1 MPVFFGQA
9 TRARSKTKRTAPDDD
24 IQRRQAPPTPH
35 HEEMNAETEPAD
47 GRSGPPLITLED
59 ITVRIRDRLT
69 LQGTSW
75 QIRKGENWAVLGPNG
90 SGKTS
95 LVGILVDRTPYV
107 RGRVIR
113 HHPAF
118 FPERIGYLS
127 FELLDRLMAREER
140 TAAARAFSGNLD
152 KFSPARSLVLGG
164 GADDPKK
171 TDRLER
177 FAADLGVRDLLDI
190 DFRRLSTGEIRKI
203 LIVRAVFGATGLL
216 VLDEP
221 FEGLDREARLQ
232 VREFLSGLFQ
242 KGIQMI
248 LVTHRL
254 DALPPEI
261 SHVLCLRDEKIFSSG
276 PRERM
281 LRPEIV
287 DPLYGMG
294 RQQQKPMPPVDSHRA
309 RNRTAAPPLVVMKNT
324 TIRCGDRVIIDRLD
338 WTMNAD
344 ENWAILGPNGAGKS
358 TLLSLITGD
367 NPQAYANEI
376 YLFGQRRGSGE
387 TVWDIKRGIGYV
399 SSEFQN
405 RYRAPIRVRD
415 LVLSGFYDSIG
426 LFVSPGTARREAA
439 GRWIDFFGL
448 TRLADRRSDRL
459 SYGEKRLALLARAM
473 VKKPRLLILD
483 EPCQGLD
490 RSNRKRVLALIDRI
504 AERTDTRLLF
514 VTHHEDEIPASVTR
528 TLRLPPARPE
538 GSTLS

>member
-1 MPVFFGQA
+1 
-9 TRARSKTKRTAPDDD
+9 
-24 IQRRQAPPTPH
+24 
-35 HEEMNAETEPAD
+35 MNPETEPPG

-59 ITVRIRDRLT
+59 ITARIRDRLT

-75 QIRKGENWAVLGPNG
+75 QIREGENWAVFGPNG

-113 HHPAF
+113 HHPAV

-140 TAAARAFSGNLD
+140 TAAARAFSGD
-152 KFSPARSLVLGG
+152 HDGFTPARNLVLGDG
-164 GADDPKK
+164 IHDPGK
-171 TDRLER
+171 TGRLER
-177 FAADLGVRDLLDI
+177 LATDLGIRDLLDI
-190 DFRRLSTGEIRKI
+190 DFRRLSTGEIRKL
-203 LIVRAVFGATGLL
+203 LIVRAVFSASGLL

-232 VREFLSGLFQ
+232 VREFLSGIFRQ
-242 KGIQMI
+242 GIQMI
-248 LVTHRL
+248 LVTHRFSS
-254 DALPPEI
+254 LPPEI
-261 SHVLCLRDEKIFSSG
+261 SHVLCLRHEKIFSSG
-276 PRERM
+276 PRERV

-287 DPLYGMG
+287 DALYGMD
-294 RQQQKPMPPVDSHRA
+294 REQRKPMPPVAAHRA
-309 RNRTAAPPLVVMKNT
+309 RNRPAAPPLVVMKNT
-324 TIRCGDRVIIDRLD
+324 TVRYGDRVIIHRLD
-338 WTMNAD
+338 WTMKAD

-367 NPQAYANEI
+367 NSQVYANEI
-376 YLFGQRRGSGE
+376 YLFGRRRGSGE
-387 TVWDIKRGIGYV
+387 TVWDIKRDIGHV

-405 RYRAPIRVRD
+405 RYRAPVRVRD

-426 LFVSPGTARREAA
+426 LFVRPGTAHREAA
-439 GRWIDFFGL
+439 GQWIDFFGL

-473 VKKPRLLILD
+473 VKGPRLLILD

-504 AERTDTRLLF
+504 AEGTDTRLLF
-514 VTHHEDEIPASVTR
+514 VTHHEDEIPGSVTR

-538 GSTLS
+538 GTALS